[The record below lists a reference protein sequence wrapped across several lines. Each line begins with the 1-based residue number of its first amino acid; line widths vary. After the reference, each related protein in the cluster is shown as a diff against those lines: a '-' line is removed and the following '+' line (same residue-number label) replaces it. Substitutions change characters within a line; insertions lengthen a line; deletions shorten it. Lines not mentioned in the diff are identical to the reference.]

1 MDKIASH
8 PTQKRQELSLEQTIW
23 QNTEPSSQR
32 MVGETLRTR
41 FQKTWNVVLNL
52 T

>member
-8 PTQKRQELSLEQTIW
+8 LTQKRQELSLEQTIW

-32 MVGETLRTR
+32 TVGETLSEQDFKKRGM
-41 FQKTWNVVLNL
+41 
-52 T
+52 